1 MLAPVSPCAMALRY
15 DPALLRCC
23 PAQIHFDRRC
33 RSELLVPTSL
43 HAKETFLARPWHNAL
58 VLSSL
63 LISPEQ
69 GLVFLTVAVLITLA
83 PGPDNL
89 MVLGLGMA
97 RGRRSGMMFGLGC
110 ALGCLN
116 HTLLAALG
124 VSALIAA
131 SPWALTLLKFVG
143 GLYLLWLGVQAI
155 RNARA
160 AHATTQVS
168 DEPPRALFVKGLIA
182 NAINPKVILFF
193 LAFLPQFVDAS
204 RGHAGWQI
212 AQLGVLFTLETVL
225 IFGAI
230 GWLAGNVGERLARHP
245 AIGAWLDRIAGG
257 IFVALGLRLLI
268 AR

>member
-1 MLAPVSPCAMALRY
+1 MPT
-15 DPALLRCC
+15 DFLLTL
-23 PAQIHFDRRC
+23 PQL
-33 RSELLVPTSL
+33 SG
-43 HAKETFLARPWHNAL
+43 FLA
-58 VLSSL
+58 
-63 LISPEQ
+63 
-69 GLVFLTVAVLITLA
+69 VAVLITLA

-97 RGRRSGMMFGLGC
+97 RGRRAGVAFGLGC

-131 SPWALTLLKFVG
+131 SPVAFTVLKIAG
-143 GLYLLWLGVQAI
+143 GFYLLWLGIQAI
-155 RNARA
+155 RNARPVGA
-160 AHATTQVS
+160 QAQVA
-168 DEPPRALFVKGLIA
+168 DEPPRALFVRGLIA

-193 LAFLPQFVDAS
+193 LAFLPQFVDAA

-212 AQLGVLFTLETVL
+212 AQLGLLFTAETVL

-230 GWLAGNVGERLARHP
+230 GWFAGSLGERLARRP

-257 IFVALGLRLLI
+257 IFVALGLRLLV